1 MFLMSLLHFR
11 GKSQCAQ
18 GVLLKNPEHG
28 VIYLTKMTVQNS
40 YKFPKLG
47 IRGSELWFLE
57 NPFKSIY
64 LDGAR

>member
-1 MFLMSLLHFR
+1 MFLMSLLRFW
-11 GKSQCAQ
+11 GKSQCVQ
-18 GVLLKNPEHG
+18 GALLKNPKHG

-47 IRGSELWFLE
+47 IHGSELWFLE
-57 NPFKSIY
+57 NPFKSTY